1 MDGIVVIAVVVAIII
16 PIYPA
21 LIRMNRSIGRLEGE
35 IKHLNDHDKSISK

>member
-1 MDGIVVIAVVVAIII
+1 MDVLIVLGIVVALVV

-35 IKHLNDHDKSISK
+35 IKHLNGHDKDQFK